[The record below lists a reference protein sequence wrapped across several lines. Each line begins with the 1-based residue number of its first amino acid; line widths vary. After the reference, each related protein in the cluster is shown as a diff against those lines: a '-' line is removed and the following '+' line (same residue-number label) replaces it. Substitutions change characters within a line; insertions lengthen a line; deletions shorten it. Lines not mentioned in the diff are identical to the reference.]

1 VSIDS
6 LIDDKKDAMQLGG
19 QPLNQGV
26 GPDLI
31 EVLATRKLLEEKA
44 TIARDLALKQ
54 QPVPNTIAEQQD
66 QKLLG
71 LTQKEIATQTGGI
84 LANRAQQQGKP
95 QPRPQQGGIMGAM
108 GGGKPPMP
116 QGAPRPPMGGMG
128 GAPRP
133 PMGGAPRPPMGGIAG
148 AAPRPPMM
156 ASGGIVGFYDGG
168 KVKSAEEA
176 VRALGLV
183 DDPTSP
189 AHQAKL
195 QKIMQTLTAQ
205 SSPEEKAAVQ
215 KVLTEAGLKTGPV
228 DKVRSGAYAPE
239 GYVFPEDRKGE
250 DTSAAGVSDADRE
263 KLKQHKN
270 YNMGSPFGGGAGS
283 PAHGDLIKK
292 QIDERGGMAIVDQ
305 AMMLGGLGAVKQIV
319 ANAGKK
325 YGPKVVNYA
334 KQKLAKGKDFARTPA
349 SKPKYKM
356 GADGKP
362 VMTAPGQAASPNVG
376 NLTGAGLGIGGIAYG
391 ADAVMGGTKD
401 MGGAGVLR
409 PETDQKSVDQK
420 LIDDT
425 NRDAIAQYG
434 SKDGPTVD
442 GAKAFVRDQYNK
454 EAADGAPQAGAGK
467 EFDLSVDPSE
477 FSSTSVSDSM
487 NPQMKKQLDRRLAL
501 DPKTAADEERTA
513 AMGRY
518 KVDETTSGLQD
529 ILDRQLAESRRVA
542 DDPQAKY
549 KRDKASVYAAR
560 AGAPGRAY
568 QQRVLDEQGKEGK
581 LLSQELNNFATAA
594 NTEAALITKVDAEA
608 GKAATLAANSLSEAM
623 KVASTF
629 TIADQQALREMV
641 ANRGAQLKGEAE
653 LKLKNDYNL
662 VMGEAKS
669 MTELIAVTNAMSS
682 IIAAEITQLQNSQA
696 YMGKGTEGRAEMEKD
711 LQMEQFIKYIYPQQA
726 IMKRITGSLDIDLG
740 DSGGSG
746 GSKVEMTDEEAAAM
760 AQ

>member
-1 VSIDS
+1 MSIDS
-6 LIDDKKDAMQLGG
+6 LINDKKDAMQLGG

-54 QPVPNTIAEQQD
+54 QPIPNTIAEQQD

-84 LANRAQQQGKP
+84 LANRNPQQGRP

-108 GGGKPPMP
+108 GGGNPPMP
-116 QGAPRPPMGGMG
+116 QGAPRPPMG

-156 ASGGIVGFYDGG
+156 ASGGIVGYNVGG

-205 SSPEEKAAVQ
+205 SSPEEKDAVQ
-215 KVLTEAGLKTGPV
+215 KVLVDAGLKTGPV
-228 DKVRSGAYAPE
+228 DKVRSGAYADDD
-239 GYVFPEDRKGE
+239 YVFPKDRKGK
-250 DTSAAGVSDADRE
+250 DTSAAGFYGDLFNFSTGLPKDADRE
-263 KLKQHKN
+263 EAKRSPASGEQVSEEKLKELGMARAQYDALPEATKKMLN
-270 YNMGSPFGGGAGS
+270 PKQAPKLGKTREERTAERLQGQKDIKAGQQAFNQRLADNKRTQARATAEAAGLQIADPITTSPAERTDTPLMGKKPEARPEFSFDPNTAGIAGAVNQGGPQGGAPQTPMGGG
-283 PAHGDLIKK
+283 
-292 QIDERGGMAIVDQ
+292 
-305 AMMLGGLGAVKQIV
+305 
-319 ANAGKK
+319 
-325 YGPKVVNYA
+325 
-334 KQKLAKGKDFARTPA
+334 
-349 SKPKYKM
+349 KPPM
-356 GADGKP
+356 
-362 VMTAPGQAASPNVG
+362 
-376 NLTGAGLGIGGIAYG
+376 
-391 ADAVMGGTKD
+391 
-401 MGGAGVLR
+401 
-409 PETDQKSVDQK
+409 
-420 LIDDT
+420 
-425 NRDAIAQYG
+425 
-434 SKDGPTVD
+434 
-442 GAKAFVRDQYNK
+442 
-454 EAADGAPQAGAGK
+454 PQAGAGK

-513 AMGRY
+513 AMERY
-518 KVDETTSGLQD
+518 KVDDTTSGLQD

-549 KRDKASVYAAR
+549 KRDKASIYAAR

-568 QQRVLDEQGKEGK
+568 QQRVLAEQGKEGK
-581 LLSQELNNFATAA
+581 LLQQEANNFATMA

-608 GKAATLAANSLSEAM
+608 GKAATLAANALSEAM
-623 KVASTF
+623 KVAATYDAGNWEAF
-629 TIADQQALREMV
+629 NTMITQ
-641 ANRGAQLKGEAE
+641 RGQQLKDEAA
-653 LKLKNDYNL
+653 LKLKREHN
-662 VMGEAKS
+662 
-669 MTELIAVTNAMSS
+669 IALNEIQTMQQIVAASNAMSS
-682 IIAAEITQLQNSQA
+682 IIAAELTQLQNSQK
-696 YMGKGTEGRAEMEKD
+696 YMAEGSEGRAKLEKE
-711 LQMEQFIKYIYPQQA
+711 LNMEQNIKYIYPQQEL
-726 IMKRITGSLDIDLG
+726 IKRISKGFDIDVG
-740 DSGGSG
+740 DPSGSG
-746 GSKVEMTDEEAAAM
+746 GSELPLTDEEAAAM

>member
-1 VSIDS
+1 
-6 LIDDKKDAMQLGG
+6 
-19 QPLNQGV
+19 
-26 GPDLI
+26 
-31 EVLATRKLLEEKA
+31 
-44 TIARDLALKQ
+44 
-54 QPVPNTIAEQQD
+54 
-66 QKLLG
+66 
-71 LTQKEIATQTGGI
+71 
-84 LANRAQQQGKP
+84 
-95 QPRPQQGGIMGAM
+95 
-108 GGGKPPMP
+108 
-116 QGAPRPPMGGMG
+116 
-128 GAPRP
+128 
-133 PMGGAPRPPMGGIAG
+133 
-148 AAPRPPMM
+148 
-156 ASGGIVGFYDGG
+156 
-168 KVKSAEEA
+168 
-176 VRALGLV
+176 
-183 DDPTSP
+183 
-189 AHQAKL
+189 
-195 QKIMQTLTAQ
+195 MQTLTAQ

-228 DKVRSGAYAPE
+228 DKIRSGAYADDD
-239 GYVFPEDRKGE
+239 YVFPKDRKGE
-250 DTSAAGVSDADRE
+250 DTSEAGVSDADRE
-263 KLKQHKN
+263 EAKQRIN
-270 YNMGSPFGGGAGS
+270 RARGSQFGGAGS
-283 PAHGDLIKK
+283 PASGE
-292 QIDERGGMAIVDQ
+292 QVQRQVDERGGMAIVDQ
-305 AMMLGGLGAVKQIV
+305 AMMLGGIGAVKQIV

-325 YGPKVVNYA
+325 YGPRVVNYA
-334 KQKLAKGKDFARTPA
+334 KQTLAKGKDFARTPA

-376 NLTGAGLGIGGIAYG
+376 NLTGAGIGIGGLAYG
-391 ADAVMGGTKD
+391 ADAVMGGTKPPTAD

-420 LIDDT
+420 LVDDT

-442 GAKAFVRDQYNK
+442 DAKAFVRDQYNK
-454 EAADGAPQAGAGK
+454 EAAGPQAGAGK

-513 AMGRY
+513 AMERY

-549 KRDKASVYAAR
+549 KRDKASIYAAR

-568 QQRVLDEQGKEGK
+568 QQRVLGEQGKEGK
-581 LLSQELNNFATAA
+581 LIAQELNNFATAA

-629 TIADQQALREMV
+629 TVADQQALREMISSK
-641 ANRGAQLKGEAE
+641 GAQLKGEAE

-696 YMGKGTEGRAEMEKD
+696 YMGAGTEGRAEMEKD

-740 DSGGSG
+740 DSGGS
-746 GSKVEMTDEEAAAM
+746 EADMTDEEAAAM

>member
-1 VSIDS
+1 MSIDS
-6 LIDDKKDAMQLGG
+6 LINDKKDAMQLGG
-19 QPLNQGV
+19 KPLNQGV

-108 GGGKPPMP
+108 GAMG
-116 QGAPRPPMGGMG
+116 GAPRPPMGGMG

-133 PMGGAPRPPMGGIAG
+133 PMGGMPSAMGG
-148 AAPRPPMM
+148 APRPPMM
-156 ASGGIVGFYDGG
+156 ASGGIVGYNVGG

-205 SSPEEKAAVQ
+205 SSPEEKDAVQ
-215 KVLTEAGLKTGPV
+215 KVLTEAGLETG
-228 DKVRSGAYAPE
+228 AAAE
-239 GYVFPEDRKGE
+239 GIATFNKGGE
-250 DTSAAGVSDADRE
+250 VPDE
-263 KLKQHKN
+263 KLKELGMTRAQYDALPEATKKRLARPLSTQEEAKQRMAARQEQMRL
-270 YNMGSPFGGGAGS
+270 NMGPRRAEKEAEKRQMNQRMAQNSAAPD
-283 PAHGDLIKK
+283 DL
-292 QIDERGGMAIVDQ
+292 R
-305 AMMLGGLGAVKQIV
+305 
-319 ANAGKK
+319 
-325 YGPKVVNYA
+325 
-334 KQKLAKGKDFARTPA
+334 
-349 SKPKYKM
+349 
-356 GADGKP
+356 
-362 VMTAPGQAASPNVG
+362 
-376 NLTGAGLGIGGIAYG
+376 AGLGMLQTPAPAAPAAPPTDKPFLPTPTG
-391 ADAVMGGTKD
+391 AAPQ
-401 MGGAGVLR
+401 A
-409 PETDQKSVDQK
+409 
-420 LIDDT
+420 
-425 NRDAIAQYG
+425 
-434 SKDGPTVD
+434 PT
-442 GAKAFVRDQYNK
+442 G
-454 EAADGAPQAGAGK
+454 GAPQAPMGGAPQAPQAPMPQAGTGK

-487 NPQMKKQLDRRLAL
+487 NPQMKQQLDRRLAL
-501 DPKTAADEERTA
+501 DPKTAADEERKT

-549 KRDKASVYAAR
+549 KRDKASIYAAR

-581 LLSQELNNFATAA
+581 LLAQELNNFATAA

-629 TIADQQALREMV
+629 TVADQQALREMV
-641 ANRGAQLKGEAE
+641 ATRGAQLKGEAE
-653 LKLKNDYNL
+653 LKLKNDYNI

-682 IIAAEITQLQNSQA
+682 IIAAEITQLQNSQK
-696 YMGKGTEGRAEMEKD
+696 YMAEGSEGRAKLERD

-726 IMKRITGSLDIDLG
+726 IMKRITGALDIDLG

-746 GSKVEMTDEEAAAM
+746 GSEVGMTDEEAAAM

>member
-1 VSIDS
+1 MSIDS
-6 LIDDKKDAMQLGG
+6 LIDDKKDALASSGR
-19 QPLNQGV
+19 PLNQGV

-54 QPVPNTIAEQQD
+54 QPIPNTIAEQQD

-133 PMGGAPRPPMGGIAG
+133 PMGGAPRPPMGGIAS

-156 ASGGIVGFYDGG
+156 ASGGIVGYNVGG

-215 KVLTEAGLKTGPV
+215 KVLTEAGLKTDPV
-228 DKVRSGAYAPE
+228 
-239 GYVFPEDRKGE
+239 DRKGK
-250 DTSAAGVSDADRE
+250 DTSAAGFYGDLFNFSTDLPKDADRE
-263 KLKQHKN
+263 EAKQRIN
-270 YNMGSPFGGGAGS
+270 RARGSQFGGAGS
-283 PAHGDLIKK
+283 PASGE
-292 QIDERGGMAIVDQ
+292 QVQRQVDERGGMAIVDQ

-334 KQKLAKGKDFARTPA
+334 KQKLAKSKDFARTPA

-376 NLTGAGLGIGGIAYG
+376 NLTGAGIGIGGLAYG
-391 ADAVMGGTKD
+391 ADAVMGGTEPAEVKD

-409 PETDQKSVDQK
+409 PETAIDAQIAGQK
-420 LIDDT
+420 
-425 NRDAIAQYG
+425 
-434 SKDGPTVD
+434 KDPTVGD
-442 GAKAFVRDQYNK
+442 AKAFVRDQYNK
-454 EAADGAPQAGAGK
+454 EAAGGAPQAGTGK

-501 DPKTAADEERTA
+501 DPKTAADEERKA

-542 DDPQAKY
+542 DDPQLQY
-549 KRDKASVYAAR
+549 RRNKASIYAAQ
-560 AGAPGRAY
+560 GAKGRAY
-568 QQRVLDEQGKEGK
+568 QQRVLAEQGKEGK
-581 LLSQELNNFATAA
+581 LLQQEANNFATMA

-608 GKAATLAANSLSEAM
+608 GKAATLAANSLSAAM
-623 KVASTF
+623 EIASTF
-629 TIADQQALREMV
+629 TITDQKAFREMI
-641 ANRGAQLKGEAE
+641 ATRGAQLKGEAE
-653 LKLKNDYNL
+653 LKLKNDYNI

-682 IIAAEITQLQNSQA
+682 IIAAEITQLQKSQK
-696 YMGKGTEGRAEMEKD
+696 YMAEGSEGRAKLERD

-726 IMKRITGSLDIDLG
+726 IMKRITGALDIDLG

-746 GSKVEMTDEEAAAM
+746 GSEVGMTDEEAAAM

>member
-1 VSIDS
+1 
-6 LIDDKKDAMQLGG
+6 MQLGG

-54 QPVPNTIAEQQD
+54 QPTPNTIAEQQD

-108 GGGKPPMP
+108 GG
-116 QGAPRPPMGGMG
+116 APRPPMGGMGGAPRPPMG

-156 ASGGIVGFYDGG
+156 ASGGIVGYNVGG

-205 SSPEEKAAVQ
+205 SNPEEKAAVQ
-215 KVLTEAGLKTGPV
+215 KVLVDAGLKTGPT
-228 DKVRSGAYAPE
+228 DKIRSGAYADD

-283 PAHGDLIKK
+283 PAHGDLITK

-305 AMMLGGLGAVKQIV
+305 AMMLGGLGAVKQII
-319 ANAGKK
+319 ANVGKK
-325 YGPKVVNYA
+325 YGPKVINYA
-334 KQKLAKGKDFARTPA
+334 KQKLAKGKDFVRTPA
-349 SKPKYKM
+349 TKPKYKM

-362 VMTAPGQAASPNVG
+362 VMTAPGQAASPNTG
-376 NLTGAGLGIGGIAYG
+376 NLTGAMLGLGGLAYG
-391 ADAVMGGTKD
+391 ADAVMGGTKPPTAD

-442 GAKAFVRDQYNK
+442 DAKAFVRDQYNK
-454 EAADGAPQAGAGK
+454 EADGPQAGTGK

-487 NPQMKKQLDRRLAL
+487 NPQMKKQLDRQLAL
-501 DPKTAADEERTA
+501 DPKTAADEERTV
-513 AMGRY
+513 AMERY

-549 KRDKASVYAAR
+549 KRDKASIYAAR

-581 LLSQELNNFATAA
+581 LLAQELNNFATAA

-608 GKAATLAANSLSEAM
+608 GKAATLAATMLNNSM
-623 KVASTF
+623 QVASTF
-629 TIADQQALREMV
+629 TVANQQAFREMI
-641 ANRGAQLKGEAE
+641 ANRGTQLKSEAE
-653 LKLKNDYNL
+653 LKLKREYN
-662 VMGEAKS
+662 
-669 MTELIAVTNAMSS
+669 IALNEIQTMQQIVAASNAMSS
-682 IIAAEITQLQNSQA
+682 IIAAELTQLQNSQK
-696 YMGKGTEGRAEMEKD
+696 YMAAGTEGRKELEKT
-711 LQMEQFIKYIYPQQA
+711 LVMEQNIKYIYPQQEL
-726 IMKRITGSLDIDLG
+726 IKRISTGFDIDLG

-746 GSKVEMTDEEAAAM
+746 GSEVGMTDEEAAAM

>member
-1 VSIDS
+1 MSIDS

-54 QPVPNTIAEQQD
+54 QPIPNTIAEQQD

-133 PMGGAPRPPMGGIAG
+133 PMGGAPRPPMGGAPRPPMGGIAG

-156 ASGGIVGFYDGG
+156 ASGGIVGYNVGG

-215 KVLTEAGLKTGPV
+215 KVLTEAGLETGEVGQDTVGFNKGGLNDAQRRAKEYQESKGGRMVEALTEALKRRGLTHEQFEALSPNEKQAIRTELPQIMQEQKQGR
-228 DKVRSGAYAPE
+228 DNYMSPIARLKDATSPQALAEKRDNAQKKIMKANNPE
-239 GYVFPEDRKGE
+239 MFAQTYPEEVKPTTAE
-250 DTSAAGVSDADRE
+250 LDTSALATPNTFNDT
-263 KLKQHKN
+263 
-270 YNMGSPFGGGAGS
+270 
-283 PAHGDLIKK
+283 
-292 QIDERGGMAIVDQ
+292 
-305 AMMLGGLGAVKQIV
+305 
-319 ANAGKK
+319 
-325 YGPKVVNYA
+325 A
-334 KQKLAKGKDFARTPA
+334 KP
-349 SKPKYKM
+349 S
-356 GADGKP
+356 
-362 VMTAPGQAASPNVG
+362 TA
-376 NLTGAGLGIGGIAYG
+376 
-391 ADAVMGGTKD
+391 D
-401 MGGAGVLR
+401 MGGLGVLR
-409 PETDQKSVDQK
+409 PQ
-420 LIDDT
+420 
-425 NRDAIAQYG
+425 A
-434 SKDGPTVD
+434 GPQAPM
-442 GAKAFVRDQYNK
+442 GGGKPPM
-454 EAADGAPQAGAGK
+454 PQAGAGK

-501 DPKTAADEERTA
+501 EPKTAADEERTA

-549 KRDKASVYAAR
+549 KRDKASIYAAR

-568 QQRVLDEQGKEGK
+568 QQRVLGEQGKEGK
-581 LLSQELNNFATAA
+581 LIAQELNNFATAA

-629 TIADQQALREMV
+629 TVADQQALREMV
-641 ANRGAQLKGEAE
+641 ANRGTQLKGEAE

-682 IIAAEITQLQNSQA
+682 IIAAEITQLQNSQK
-696 YMGKGTEGRAEMEKD
+696 YMAEGTEGRAELEKT

-726 IMKRITGSLDIDLG
+726 IMKRITGALDIDLG
-740 DSGGSG
+740 DSGASG
-746 GSKVEMTDEEAAAM
+746 GSEVDLTDEEAAAM